1 MALCDNF
8 CCIFTR
14 QAAELTERT
23 SSEQASAI
31 KEPLSA
37 VNRRW
42 DALLRGVVERQ
53 RLLENALLRLGQ
65 FQHALDELLVWINNT
80 DRTLDELKPVAG
92 NPQLIEIEL
101 AKLKVTV
108 NDIQAHQT
116 SVDTLNDAGRQ
127 LIEDGKGTAE
137 ASTTAEKLGTLNC
150 RWRDLLQ
157 RAADRQ
163 RELEDA
169 LREAQSFTAEIQ
181 DLLSWLGDVDN
192 IIVASRPVGGLPETA
207 SEQLERFMEI
217 YNELE
222 MNRPK
227 IETILQQG
235 QEYLKRANASS
246 GSSLAHN
253 LKTLKQRW
261 DNVTA
266 RASDKKIKLEIAL
279 REATEFHDAL
289 QAFVDWLTNAEKILS
304 NLKPVS
310 RVMETILGQI
320 EEHKTFQ
327 KDVGVHRETNL
338 NLDKKGTQLK
348 YFSQK
353 QDVILIKNLLV
364 SVQHRWERVVSKSA
378 DRTRALD
385 HGYKEAREFHD
396 AWSNLMNWLDET
408 ENTLDEMTAEGVGG
422 NDPEKIKS
430 RLDRHREIQK
440 ALGIKQG
447 TYDNTMKTG
456 KTLKEKAPKTD
467 EPALKELLSEL
478 KNKWTSVC
486 GKSVDRQRKLEE
498 ALLFSGQFKDAIQ
511 ALLDWLQKT
520 EKHLSNPGPLY
531 GDLDTV
537 TNLVEQHRSFE
548 RDLESRATQMESVIR
563 TGHELETKATIE
575 DASTLRSQI
584 SEVNSLWNT
593 VNRLSSNK
601 SARLEEAL
609 KDAERLHKAVH
620 VLLEWLSD
628 AEMKLRFAGHLPEDE
643 RESRAQLIEHEKF
656 LRELKQKEV
665 EKDRTMEL
673 AHTILDK
680 AHPDGAVVIKHW
692 ITIIQS
698 RWDEVATWAHQR
710 NQRLESH
717 MQGLQD
723 LDNLLEE
730 LLAWLEGLT
739 NTLITLES
747 ESLPGDRPTLEVLIN
762 DHREFMENTS
772 RRQIEVDSVCKA
784 RQIKPIKDSKKISR
798 SKLSLNQV

>member
-1 MALCDNF
+1 M
-8 CCIFTR
+8 
-14 QAAELTERT
+14 
-23 SSEQASAI
+23 
-31 KEPLSA
+31 
-37 VNRRW
+37 
-42 DALLRGVVERQ
+42 
-53 RLLENALLRLGQ
+53 
-65 FQHALDELLVWINNT
+65 
-80 DRTLDELKPVAG
+80 
-92 NPQLIEIEL
+92 
-101 AKLKVTV
+101 KVTV

-137 ASTTAEKLGTLNC
+137 ASTTADKLGTLNH

-181 DLLSWLGDVDN
+181 DLLSWLADVDN
-192 IIVASRPVGGLPETA
+192 MIVASRPVGGLPETA

-217 YNELE
+217 YNEVE

-227 IETILQQG
+227 VETVLQQG
-235 QEYLKRANASS
+235 QEYLKRANATT
-246 GSSLAHN
+246 GNTLAHN

-261 DNVTA
+261 DSVIA

-289 QAFVDWLTNAEKILS
+289 QAFVNWLTNAEKTLS

-320 EEHKTFQ
+320 EEHKIFQ
-327 KDVGVHRETNL
+327 KDVSVHRETNL

-396 AWSNLMNWLDET
+396 SWSVLMNWLDET
-408 ENTLDEMTAEGVGG
+408 EKTLDDMSAEGVGG

-430 RLDRHREIQK
+430 RLHKHREIQK
-440 ALGIKQG
+440 SLGVKQS
-447 TYDNTMKTG
+447 TYDNTMKSG
-456 KTLKEKAPKTD
+456 KILKDKAPKTD

-520 EKHLSNPGPLY
+520 EKHLSNTGPLH

-537 TNLVEQHRSFE
+537 MNLVDQHKTFE
-548 RDLESRATQMESVIR
+548 KDLDSRATQMESVTR
-563 TGHELETKATIE
+563 TGRELESKATIE
-575 DASTLRSQI
+575 DASTIRSQL
-584 SEVNSLWNT
+584 SEVNTLWNT
-593 VNRLSSNK
+593 VNHLSSNK
-601 SARLEEAL
+601 SIRLDEAL
-609 KDAERLHKAVH
+609 KDAERLHKSVH

-628 AEMKLRFAGHLPEDE
+628 AEMKLRFAGQLPEDE
-643 RESRAQLIEHEKF
+643 QESRNQLIEHEKF
-656 LRELKQKEV
+656 LRELKQKEI
-665 EKDRTMEL
+665 EKDRTLEL
-673 AHTILDK
+673 AHVILGK
-680 AHPDGAVVIKHW
+680 AHPDGAAVIKHW

-747 ESLPGDRPTLEVLIN
+747 ESLPDDRPTLEILIA

-772 RRQIEVDSVCKA
+772 RRQVEVDSVCKA
-784 RQIKPIKDSKKISR
+784 RQIKPIKDTRKMSR
-798 SKLSLNQV
+798 SKPSLNQV